1 MMGDEETAEDLH
13 RKITALQKDVLELR
27 KMNDDLYEQNTR
39 YRDQLQKAGSG
50 GGGGVNRYDSIPQQ
64 PGEKDYQQRRF

>member
-1 MMGDEETAEDLH
+1 MGDEETAEDLR

-39 YRDQLQKAGSG
+39 YRDQLQKATSGG